1 MAVDNFQ
8 DTNEDI
14 IMAVAIGEALY
25 PALFEPKVDKYTP
38 TPGVYSIDLKV
49 TDEERDRLIASGI
62 KPKQKD
68 ANVFVFKRKPI
79 TAKGNH
85 MPAPTVVDE
94 NKHGWDSTIKI
105 GNGSQ
110 VKVAYSTYEH
120 QATEQFGLGK
130 SLDAVQV
137 INLVEYSG
145 GGNALDEFDAVA
157 KEVDEF

>member
-1 MAVDNFQ
+1 
-8 DTNEDI
+8 
-14 IMAVAIGEALY
+14 MAVATGEALY

-38 TPGVYSIDLKV
+38 APGVYSIDLKV
-49 TDEERDRLIASGI
+49 DDEERDRLIASGI

-68 ANVFVFKRKPI
+68 ANVFVFKRKPM

-85 MPAPTVVDE
+85 LPAPTVVDE
-94 NKHGWDSTIKI
+94 HTHGWDSTGRI

-120 QATEQFGLGK
+120 QATDKYGLGK

-137 INLVEYSG
+137 LNLVAYAG
-145 GGNALDEFDAVA
+145 GGNALDEFEAVT
-157 KEVDEF
+157 KEDVPF

>member
-1 MAVDNFQ
+1 
-8 DTNEDI
+8 
-14 IMAVAIGEALY
+14 MAVATGEALY

-38 TPGVYSIDLKV
+38 APGVYSIDLKV
-49 TDEERDRLIASGI
+49 DDEERDRLIASGI

-68 ANVFVFKRKPI
+68 ANVFVFKRKPL

-85 MPAPTVVDE
+85 LPAPTVVDE
-94 NKHGWDSTIKI
+94 NKHGWDNAVMI

-120 QATEQFGLGK
+120 QATDKYGLGK

-137 INLVEYSG
+137 LNLVAYAG
-145 GGNALDEFDAVA
+145 GGNALDEFEAVT
-157 KEVDEF
+157 KEDVPF

>member
-1 MAVDNFQ
+1 
-8 DTNEDI
+8 
-14 IMAVAIGEALY
+14 MAVAIGEALY
-25 PALFEPKVDKYTP
+25 PALFEAKVDKYTP
-38 TPGVYSIDLKV
+38 MHGVYSIDLKV
-49 TDEERDRLIASGI
+49 TDEERDRLIESGI

-68 ANVFVFKRKPI
+68 ANVFVFKRKPV

-105 GNGSQ
+105 GNGSM

-120 QATEQFGLGK
+120 QATDKYGLGK

-137 INLVEYSG
+137 LELVAYAG
-145 GGNALDEFDAVA
+145 GGNALDEFDAVV
-157 KEVDEF
+157 KDLNEFETKVVEEAVPF